1 MSPGRER
8 TTNVV
13 TFTFSQKGFCMQSVT
28 TIHLNRKPRALV
40 LSRDERG
47 LTTVEYVIVLVL
59 LALGSIGV
67 WRAFSSS
74 LGGKIHESG
83 NRIRDMDGTTSNGNG
98 TPVSNGAPTSNGN
111 ANNASHGVSNASQG
125 HSESPSVTPTESA
138 QSQKGSVVKKT
149 E

>member
-1 MSPGRER
+1 
-8 TTNVV
+8 
-13 TFTFSQKGFCMQSVT
+13 MQSVT
-28 TIHLNRKPRALV
+28 PIHLSRKPRALA

-47 LTTVEYVIVLVL
+47 LTTVEYVIILVL

-67 WRAFSSS
+67 WRAFGSS
-74 LGGKIHESG
+74 LGGKIDESG

-98 TPVSNGAPTSNGN
+98 APVSNGDPARNGN
-111 ANNASHGVSNASQG
+111 ANSAGHGVSNANQD
-125 HSESPSVTPTESA
+125 HSVSPSVTPTEPA